1 LFTKSA
7 DRDRNR
13 ESMNK
18 SVQESI
24 VNAIVSGKGNEILSV
39 LYKETL
45 PKVRNMV
52 LKNNGNQEEANDI
65 FQDAVLILFKQVR
78 NGSFNTSYEME
89 GYIYTIA
96 KNLWIKRALKIN
108 KNVSLE
114 YVENTHIHTEG
125 ILEEVIKTEKA
136 TALEDVMGKI
146 GEECKK
152 LLKLV
157 AYEKLTMKEICVQM
171 NYSSENVAKTYH
183 YRCKKKLTEFI
194 KGSPQ
199 LMELY
204 KA

>member
-1 LFTKSA
+1 
-7 DRDRNR
+7 
-13 ESMNK
+13 MNK

-24 VNAIVSGKGNEILSV
+24 INAIISGKGNGILSV

-108 KNVSLE
+108 KNVLSLMK
-114 YVENTHIHTEG
+114 YITPIKS
-125 ILEEVIKTEKA
+125 IL
-136 TALEDVMGKI
+136 L
-146 GEECKK
+146 
-152 LLKLV
+152 
-157 AYEKLTMKEICVQM
+157 Q
-171 NYSSENVAKTYH
+171 
-183 YRCKKKLTEFI
+183 F
-194 KGSPQ
+194 
-199 LMELY
+199 
-204 KA
+204 

>member
-1 LFTKSA
+1 
-7 DRDRNR
+7 
-13 ESMNK
+13 MNK
-18 SVQESI
+18 TVQESI
-24 VNAIVSGKGNEILSV
+24 IKAIISGKGNEILSV
-39 LYKETL
+39 LYKDTL
-45 PKVRNMV
+45 SKVRNMV
-52 LKNNGNQEEANDI
+52 LKNNGNHEEANDI
-65 FQDAVLILFKQVR
+65 FQDSVLIFFKQVR
-78 NGSFNTSYEME
+78 NGSFNSTYDID

-114 YVENTHIHTEG
+114 YVDHKYSSSEG
-125 ILEEVIKTEKA
+125 ILEEVITNEKA
-136 TALEDVMGKI
+136 SALEEVMTKI
-146 GEECKK
+146 GEECKR

-157 AYEKLTMKEICVQM
+157 AYEKLSMKEVCVEM

-194 KGSPQ
+194 KGSSH

>member
-1 LFTKSA
+1 
-7 DRDRNR
+7 
-13 ESMNK
+13 MNK

-24 VNAIVSGKGNEILSV
+24 INAIISGKGNEVLSV

-65 FQDAVLILFKQVR
+65 FQDSVLIFFKQVR
-78 NGSFNTSYEME
+78 NGSFNPAYDID
-89 GYIYTIA
+89 GYIYTIS
-96 KNLWIKRALKIN
+96 KNLWIKRAIKIN
-108 KNVSLE
+108 KNVSLDQVD
-114 YVENTHIHTEG
+114 YKYSQSEG
-125 ILEEVIKTEKA
+125 ILEEVITNEKA
-136 TALEDVMGKI
+136 NALEEVMTKI

-157 AYEKLTMKEICVQM
+157 AYEKLSMKEICVQM

>member
-1 LFTKSA
+1 
-7 DRDRNR
+7 
-13 ESMNK
+13 MNK

-24 VNAIVSGKGNEILSV
+24 INAIVSGKGNEILSV

-45 PKVRNMV
+45 SKVRNMV
-52 LKNNGNQEEANDI
+52 LKNNGNYEEANDI
-65 FQDAVLILFKQVR
+65 FQDAVLLFFKQVR
-78 NGSFNTSYEME
+78 KGAFNTSYDID
-89 GYIYTIA
+89 GYIYTIS
-96 KNLWIKRALKIN
+96 KNLWIKRAVKIN

-114 YVENTHIHTEG
+114 HIENSYPYSEG
-125 ILEEVIKTEKA
+125 ILEDVITKEKA
-136 TALEDVMGKI
+136 SALENVMSKV

-157 AYEKLTMKEICVQM
+157 AYDKLSMKEICVQM
-171 NYSSENVAKTYH
+171 SYSSENVAKTYH
-183 YRCKKKLTEFI
+183 YRCKKKLTEFV

>member
-1 LFTKSA
+1 
-7 DRDRNR
+7 
-13 ESMNK
+13 MNK

-24 VNAIVSGKGNEILSV
+24 INAIISGKGNEVLSV

-45 PKVRNMV
+45 SKVRNMV

-65 FQDAVLILFKQVR
+65 FQDSVLIFFKQVR
-78 NGSFNTSYEME
+78 NGSFNPAYDID
-89 GYIYTIA
+89 GYIYTIS
-96 KNLWIKRALKIN
+96 KNLWIKRAVKIN
-108 KNVSLE
+108 KNVSLDQVD
-114 YVENTHIHTEG
+114 YKYSQSEG
-125 ILEEVIKTEKA
+125 ILEEVITNEKA
-136 TALEDVMGKI
+136 NALEEVMTKI

-157 AYEKLTMKEICVQM
+157 AYEKLSMKEICIQM

-194 KGSPQ
+194 KGSPH